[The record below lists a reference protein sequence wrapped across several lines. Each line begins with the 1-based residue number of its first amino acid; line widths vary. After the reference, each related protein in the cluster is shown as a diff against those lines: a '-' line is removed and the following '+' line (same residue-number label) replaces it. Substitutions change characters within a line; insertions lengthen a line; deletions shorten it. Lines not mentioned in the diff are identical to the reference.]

1 MARADERAGLVQGGG
16 VWHGGQS
23 ERKRAPRPTV
33 RLVVTGTLRAMIDF
47 RTHPDRYKHWK
58 LSITPPIARL
68 ILDVDPAGGLGDYEL
83 KLNSY
88 DLAVDIELAD
98 AVQRLRFEHP
108 EVGAVLVESGKDR
121 VFCAGANIG
130 MLAQA
135 DHGLKVNFCKFTNET
150 RVAMEEATERSKQ
163 AYVAAIAGTAAGGG
177 YELALACEQILLIDD
192 GSASVSLPEV
202 PLLGV
207 LPGTGGLTRLT
218 DKRHVLRDR
227 ADVLCTT
234 EEGIKG
240 RRALEW
246 NLVDE
251 LIPRSRF
258 AAEVQARV
266 TDAAGST
273 DRPLDAKGVA
283 LTDLERTIADDR
295 IEYPNVT
302 VSIDRRSETASITI
316 RGPSGA
322 PPLAS
327 EGLAEVGDSF
337 WPLAVGR
344 ELDDALLH
352 LRLNE
357 PEIGTLLIRTL
368 GDPGAVAAYDAFL
381 LEHRHHWLAREV
393 VLLLGRTLKRL
404 DLTARSVVSLIEE
417 GSCFV
422 GFLAEIPL
430 ASDRVYIHLGED
442 EDGPRIR
449 LTEMNLGVLPMGNGL
464 SRLATRFWGRDEDL
478 SSLVAAAGEDLDA
491 KAAVELGLATFAF
504 DDIDWDDEIRL
515 FLEERSAFSPD
526 ALTGMEANLRMAGPE
541 TMETKIFGR
550 LTAWQNWV
558 FYRPNASGPEGTLR
572 SYGSGRRP
580 SLDQRRT

>member
-1 MARADERAGLVQGGG
+1 
-16 VWHGGQS
+16 
-23 ERKRAPRPTV
+23 
-33 RLVVTGTLRAMIDF
+33 MIDF
-47 RTHPDRYKHWK
+47 RTRPDRYKHWK
-58 LSITPPIARL
+58 LSIDPPIAHL
-68 ILDVDPAGGLGDYEL
+68 VLDVDPEGGLGDYEM

-88 DLAVDIELAD
+88 DLSVDIELAD

-108 EVGAVLVESGKDR
+108 EVGAVLVESAKDR

-150 RVAMEEATERSKQ
+150 RVAMEEASDRSKQ
-163 AYVAAIAGTAAGGG
+163 SYVAAINGTAAGGG
-177 YELALACEQILLIDD
+177 YELALACDRILLIDD

-258 AAEVQARV
+258 PSEVVARV
-266 TDAAGST
+266 TEAAHLT
-273 DRPLDAKGVA
+273 DRPPGEKGIE
-283 LTDLERTIADDR
+283 LRDLARVIDGDR
-295 IEYPNVT
+295 IEYRH
-302 VSIDRRSETASITI
+302 SKIEIDRKAETASITI
-316 RGPSGA
+316 AGPAG
-322 PPLAS
+322 PPPPSSADVVSL
-327 EGLAEVGDSF
+327 GDEF
-337 WPLAVGR
+337 WPLAIGR

-357 PEIGTLLIRTL
+357 AEIGTLLFRTV
-368 GDPGAVAAYDAFL
+368 GDPAIVGDYDDFL
-381 LEHRHHWLAREV
+381 TEHAHHWLVRETA
-393 VLLLGRTLKRL
+393 LLLGRTLKRL
-404 DLTARSVVSLIEE
+404 DMTARSVISLVEE

-422 GFLAEIPL
+422 GLLAEIPL
-430 ASDRVYIHLGED
+430 ASDRVYMHLGAD
-442 EDGPRIR
+442 HGPRIR
-449 LTEMNLGVLPMGNGL
+449 LTEMNLGALPMGNGL

-478 SSLVAAAGEDLDA
+478 RALESTVGEDLDA
-491 KAAVELGLATFAF
+491 KAAVDLGLATFAF
-504 DDIDWDDEIRL
+504 DEIDWDDEIRL

-526 ALTGMEANLRMAGPE
+526 ALTAMEANLRLAGPE

-580 SLDQRRT
+580 SLDPRRT